1 MITLKLKYSCEDSCD
16 QDLIL
21 KYMKQYT
28 HVFRVAYNKLYNQE
42 KVKQVDLLKLNHI
55 DLLDS
60 WWIASA
66 MIDAKMLYNRFKTQ
80 KIIFGGK
87 KNFLK
92 RCKHQIDKET
102 FNLNRLSGLSSIGE
116 KKSGTKSVHGNRK
129 FKLTTDLK
137 QVTLKLKD
145 KKINLNLIGNYS
157 KNLLYKLSQVYKHQI
172 SDDTPLTYKIDTN
185 YIYITFD
192 ESTVLNSKLN
202 LTYVTTNRVLSL
214 DLNPNYIGWSITDWK
229 SSSEFNVIKSGVYSF
244 KNITDKI
251 QDLKGKGFNSESEIR
266 KHLNNKLE
274 YETYQI
280 VKNLIKKAIYYKVQ
294 LIGIE
299 DLSIK
304 SKNLGKGRYLNGLI
318 NNKWLRNK
326 FSICLEK
333 YCNIYW
339 FKFQK
344 VKPDYSSFI
353 GNFLFRSLNLPDMV
367 LSSIEI
373 GRRTYEFYNQYIT
386 KLNKIQ
392 KNIIQPNLKD
402 FNYLYIKSL
411 EEFNIQNIVLK
422 DLKDLYYIFKN
433 SKLTYRV
440 PIPSNVQVF
449 RFNSIKSAISIIYY
463 N

>member
-1 MITLKLKYSCEDSCD
+1 MLTLKLKYNCEDSYV

-21 KYMKQYT
+21 EYMNQYT

-42 KVKQVDLLKLNHI
+42 KIKQIDLFKLNHI

-87 KNFLK
+87 QNFLK

-102 FNLNRLSGLSSIGE
+102 FNLNRLNGLSSIGE

-137 QVTLKLKD
+137 YVTLKLKD
-145 KKINLNLIGNYS
+145 KKVKLNLIGNYT
-157 KNLLYKLSQVYKHQI
+157 KNLLYKLSQIYKHQVL
-172 SDDTPLTYKIDTN
+172 DDTALTYKIDTN

-192 ESTVLNSKLN
+192 ESIVLSSKLN
-202 LTYVTTNRVLSL
+202 LTPVTNRVLSL

-229 SSSEFNVIKSGVYSF
+229 SSSEFNVIKSGVYIF
-244 KNITDKI
+244 KDLTDKI
-251 QDLKGKGFNSESEIR
+251 QDLKGKGFSSESEIR

-274 YETYQI
+274 YETYQV
-280 VKNLIKKAIYYKVQ
+280 VKNLIKKAIYYKVH

-304 SKNLGKGRYLNGLI
+304 GKNLGKGSYLNGLV

-326 FSICLEK
+326 FSTCLEK
-333 YCNIYW
+333 YCNIYG
-339 FKFQK
+339 FKFLK
-344 VKPDYSSFI
+344 VKPEYSSFI

-373 GRRTYEFYNQYIT
+373 GRRAYEFYNQYIS
-386 KLNKIQ
+386 KQNKIQ

-402 FNYLYIKSL
+402 FNSLYIKSL
-411 EEFNIQNIVLK
+411 EEFNMQNEEFK

-440 PIPSNVQVF
+440 PIQSNILVY
-449 RFNSIKSAISIIYY
+449 RFNSIKSTINVLQY

>member
-1 MITLKLKYSCEDSCD
+1 MITIKLKYSCDDLCD

-21 KYMKQYT
+21 DYMKQYT

-42 KVKQVDLLKLNHI
+42 KIKLTELLKLNHI
-55 DLLDS
+55 NLLDS

-66 MIDAKMLYNRFKTQ
+66 MVDAKMLYNRFKT
-80 KIIFGGK
+80 KKVIFGGK
-87 KNFLK
+87 RNFLK

-102 FNLNRLSGLSSIGE
+102 FNLNRLSRLSSIGE

-129 FKLTTDLK
+129 FKLTDDLK
-137 QVTLKLKD
+137 QVTLKLKT
-145 KKINLNLIGNYS
+145 KKVKLNLIGNPS
-157 KNLLYKLSQVYKHQI
+157 KNLLYKLIQVYKHQI
-172 SDDTPLTYKIDTN
+172 SDDTPLTYKIDTQ

-192 ESTVLNSKLN
+192 ESIVLNSKLN
-202 LTYVTTNRVLSL
+202 LNYVNNRVLSL

-229 SSSEFNVIKSGVYSF
+229 SSSNFNVITSGVYSF
-244 KNITDKI
+244 KKLTDEI
-251 QDLKGKGFNSESEIR
+251 QNLKGKCFSSESPIR

-274 YETYQI
+274 YETYQV
-280 VKNLIKKAIYYKVQ
+280 VKNLIKKAIYYKIQ

-304 SKNLGKGRYLNGLI
+304 GKNLNKGSYLNGLI
-318 NNKWLRNK
+318 NNKWLRTK
-326 FSICLEK
+326 FSTCLEK
-333 YCNIYW
+333 YCNIYGV
-339 FKFQK
+339 KLQK
-344 VKPDYSSFI
+344 VKPEYSSFI

-373 GRRTYEFYNQYIT
+373 GRRCYEFYNQYIS
-386 KLNKIQ
+386 KQNKVQ

-402 FNYLYIKSL
+402 FNSLCIKSL
-411 EEFNIQNIVLK
+411 EEFNMQNTEFK

-440 PIPSNVQVF
+440 PIQSNVQVF
-449 RFNSIKSAISIIYY
+449 RFNSIKSIISVIIY

>member
-66 MIDAKMLYNRFKTQ
+66 MIDAKMLYNRFKTK

-192 ESTVLNSKLN
+192 ESTVLSSKLN

-274 YETYQI
+274 YETYQV
-280 VKNLIKKAIYYKVQ
+280 VKNIIKKAIYYKVQ

-304 SKNLGKGRYLNGLI
+304 SKNLSKGRYLNGLI

-326 FSICLEK
+326 FSTCLEK
-333 YCNIYW
+333 YCNIYG

-344 VKPDYSSFI
+344 VKPEYSSFI

-402 FNYLYIKSL
+402 FNSLCIKSL
-411 EEFNIQNIVLK
+411 EEFNMQNTEFK

>member
-1 MITLKLKYSCEDSCD
+1 MITLKLKYNCEDSCD

-21 KYMKQYT
+21 EYMNQYT
-28 HVFRVAYNKLYNQE
+28 HVFRVAYNKLYNHE
-42 KVKQVDLLKLNHI
+42 KAKQVDLLKLNHI

-66 MIDAKMLYNRFKTQ
+66 MIDAKMLYNKFKTQ
-80 KIIFGGK
+80 KVIFCGK

-102 FNLNRLSGLSSIGE
+102 FNLNRLNSLSSIGE

-129 FKLTTDLK
+129 FKLDADLK

-145 KKINLNLIGNYS
+145 KKVKLNLISVPS
-157 KNLLYKLSQVYKHQI
+157 KNLLHKLSQVYKHQI
-172 SDDTPLTYKIDTN
+172 LDNTPLTYKIDTN

-192 ESTVLNSKLN
+192 ESIVLSTSTKLN
-202 LTYVTTNRVLSL
+202 LTYVTNRVLSL

-229 SSSEFNVIKSGVYSF
+229 SCSEFNVIKSGVYSF
-244 KNITDKI
+244 KDLTDKI
-251 QDLKGKGFNSESEIR
+251 QDLKGKGFSSESEIR

-280 VKNLIKKAIYYKVQ
+280 VKSLIKKAIYYRVQ

-304 SKNLGKGRYLNGLI
+304 GKNLGKGRYLNGLI

-326 FSICLEK
+326 LSTCLEK
-333 YCNIYW
+333 YCNIYR

-344 VKPDYSSFI
+344 VKPEYSSFI

-373 GRRTYEFYNQYIT
+373 GRRCYEFYNQYIT
-386 KLNKIQ
+386 KQNKIQ

-402 FNYLYIKSL
+402 FNSLCIKSL
-411 EEFNIQNIVLK
+411 E
-422 DLKDLYYIFKN
+422 
-433 SKLTYRV
+433 
-440 PIPSNVQVF
+440 
-449 RFNSIKSAISIIYY
+449 
-463 N
+463 

>member
-1 MITLKLKYSCEDSCD
+1 MLTLKLKYSCEDSCD

-21 KYMKQYT
+21 EYMNQYT

-42 KVKQVDLLKLNHI
+42 KLKQVDLLKLNHI

-60 WWIASA
+60 WWVASA
-66 MIDAKMLYNRFKTQ
+66 IIDAKMLYKRFKTQ

-87 KNFLK
+87 LNFLK
-92 RCKHQIDKET
+92 RCKHQIDQET
-102 FNLNRLSGLSSIGE
+102 FNLNRLCGLSSIGE

-129 FKLTTDLK
+129 FKLTADLK
-137 QVTLKLKD
+137 QVTLKLKT
-145 KKINLNLIGNYS
+145 KKVKLNLIGNYS
-157 KNLLYKLSQVYKHQI
+157 KNLLHKLSQIYKHQI
-172 SDDTPLTYKIDTN
+172 LDNTPLTYKIDTN

-192 ESTVLNSKLN
+192 ESIVLSSKLN
-202 LTYVTTNRVLSL
+202 LKQVTNRVLSL

-229 SSSEFNVIKSGVYSF
+229 SSSDFNVVKSGVYSF
-244 KNITDKI
+244 KKLTDEI
-251 QDLKGKGFNSESEIR
+251 QKLKGRGFSSESIVR
-266 KHLNNKLE
+266 KYLNNKLE

-280 VKNLIKKAIYYKVQ
+280 VKNIIKKAIYYRVQ

-304 SKNLGKGRYLNGLI
+304 SKNLDKGSYLNGLV

-326 FSICLEK
+326 FSTCLEK
-333 YCNIYW
+333 YCNIYR

-344 VKPDYSSFI
+344 VKPEYSSFI

-367 LSSIEI
+367 LSSLEI
-373 GRRTYEFYNQYIT
+373 GRRVYEFYNQYIS
-386 KLNKIQ
+386 KQNKIQ

-402 FNYLYIKSL
+402 FNSLYIKSL
-411 EEFNIQNIVLK
+411 EEFNIQNTEFK

-440 PIPSNVQVF
+440 PIQSNIKGF
-449 RFNSIKSAISIIYY
+449 RFNSIKSAISTIHY

>member
-16 QDLIL
+16 QDMIFD
-21 KYMKQYT
+21 YMKQYT
-28 HVFRVAYNKLYNQE
+28 HVFRVAYNKLYNHE

-66 MIDAKMLYNRFKTQ
+66 MIDAKMEYNQFKS
-80 KIIFGGK
+80 KKVIFGGK
-87 KNFLK
+87 QNFLK
-92 RCKHQIDKET
+92 RCKHQIDKDT
-102 FNLNRLSGLSSIGE
+102 FNLNRLNNLSSIGE

-129 FKLTTDLK
+129 FKLTADLK
-137 QVTLKLKD
+137 HVTLKLKC
-145 KKINLNLIGNYS
+145 KKVKLNLIGNYS

-172 SDDTPLTYKIDTN
+172 SDDTPLTYKIDIS

-192 ESTVLNSKLN
+192 ESIVLSSKLN
-202 LTYVTTNRVLSL
+202 LTSVTNRVLSL

-229 SSSEFNVIKSGVYSF
+229 SSSEFNVVKSGIYIF
-244 KNITDKI
+244 KNLTDKI
-251 QDLKGKGFNSESEIR
+251 QDLKGKGLSSESEIR
-266 KHLNNKLE
+266 KYLNNKLE

-280 VKNLIKKAIYYKVQ
+280 VKNLIKKAIYYKVH

-304 SKNLGKGRYLNGLI
+304 SKNLNKGSYLNGLI

-326 FSICLEK
+326 FSTCLEK
-333 YCNIYW
+333 YCNIYG
-339 FKFQK
+339 FKLQK
-344 VKPDYSSFI
+344 VKPEYSSFI
-353 GNFLFRSLNLPDMV
+353 GNFLFRSLDLPDMV

-373 GRRTYEFYNQYIT
+373 GRRTYEFYNQYIS
-386 KLNKIQ
+386 KQNKIQ

-402 FNYLYIKSL
+402 FNSLYIKSL
-411 EEFNIQNIVLK
+411 EEFNIQNVEFK

-440 PIPSNVQVF
+440 PIQLNVQVY
-449 RFNSIKSAISIIYY
+449 RFNSIKSVISIIQY

>member
-1 MITLKLKYSCEDSCD
+1 MITLKLKYSCEDSCN

-21 KYMKQYT
+21 KYMNQYT
-28 HVFRVAYNKLYNQE
+28 HIFRVAYNKLYNKE
-42 KVKQVDLLKLNHI
+42 KVKQVDLLKLNNI
-55 DLLDS
+55 NLLDS

-80 KIIFGGK
+80 KVVFGGK
-87 KNFLK
+87 QNFLK
-92 RCKHQIDKET
+92 RCKHQIDKDT
-102 FNLNRLSGLSSIGE
+102 FNLNRLNGLTSIGE

-129 FKLTTDLK
+129 FKLTPDLK

-145 KKINLNLIGNYS
+145 KKIKLNLIGNYS
-157 KNLLYKLSQVYKHQI
+157 KKLLYKLSQVYKYQI
-172 SDDTPLTYKIDTN
+172 LDDTPLTYKIDTN

-192 ESTVLNSKLN
+192 ESVVLSSKLN
-202 LTYVTTNRVLSL
+202 LTFVTNRVLSL

-229 SSSEFNVIKSGVYSF
+229 SSSDFNVVKSGVYSF
-244 KNITDKI
+244 KKLTDEI

-274 YETYQI
+274 YETYQV

-304 SKNLGKGRYLNGLI
+304 RKNLGKGSYLNSLV

-326 FSICLEK
+326 FLNCLEK
-333 YCNIYW
+333 YCNIYG

-344 VKPDYSSFI
+344 VKSEYSSFI

-373 GRRTYEFYNQYIT
+373 GRRCYEFYNQYIS
-386 KLNKIQ
+386 KQNKIQ

-402 FNYLYIKSL
+402 FNSLFIKSL
-411 EEFNIQNIVLK
+411 EEFNIQVNEFK
-422 DLKDLYYIFKN
+422 DLKYLYYIFKN
-433 SKLTYRV
+433 FKLTYRV
-440 PIPSNVQVF
+440 PIQSNIQVY
-449 RFNSIKSAISIIYY
+449 RFNSIKSAINTIHY

>member
-1 MITLKLKYSCEDSCD
+1 MLTLKLKYSCDDSCD

-21 KYMKQYT
+21 EYMKQYT
-28 HVFRVAYNKLYNQE
+28 HVFRVAYNKLYNKE
-42 KVKQVDLLKLNHI
+42 KVKQTDLLKLNNI
-55 DLLDS
+55 DLLSS

-80 KIIFGGK
+80 KVVFGGK
-87 KNFLK
+87 QNFLK
-92 RCKHQIDKET
+92 RCKHQIDKNT
-102 FNLNRLSGLSSIGE
+102 FNLNRLSRLSSIGE

-129 FKLTTDLK
+129 FKLTDDLK
-137 QVTLKLKD
+137 QITLKLKN
-145 KKINLNLIGNYS
+145 KKVTLNLIGNYS
-157 KNLLYKLSQVYKHQI
+157 KNLLHKLSQVYKHQI

-192 ESTVLNSKLN
+192 ESIVLSSKLN
-202 LTYVTTNRVLSL
+202 LNPIYNRVLSL

-229 SSSEFNVIKSGVYSF
+229 SSSDFNVIKSGVYTF
-244 KNITDKI
+244 KKLTDKI
-251 QDLKGKGFNSESEIR
+251 QDLKGKGFSSESEVR

-280 VKNLIKKAIYYKVQ
+280 VKNLIKKAIYYKVK

-304 SKNLGKGRYLNGLI
+304 SKNLGKGSYLNGLV

-326 FSICLEK
+326 FSTCLEK
-333 YCNIYW
+333 YCNIYG

-344 VKPDYSSFI
+344 VKPEYSSFI
-353 GNFLFRSLNLPDMV
+353 GNFLFRSLDLPDMV

-402 FNYLYIKSL
+402 FNSLYIKSL
-411 EEFNIQNIVLK
+411 EEFDMQNTEFK

-440 PIPSNVQVF
+440 PIQNDVQVY
-449 RFNSIKSAISIIYY
+449 RFNSIKSIISAIYY

>member
-1 MITLKLKYSCEDSCD
+1 MITLKLKYSCDDLCD

-21 KYMKQYT
+21 EYMKQYT

-42 KVKQVDLLKLNHI
+42 KLKQVDLLKLNNI

-60 WWIASA
+60 WWIVSA

-80 KIIFGGK
+80 KVIFGGK

-102 FNLNRLSGLSSIGE
+102 FNLNRLNSLSSIGE

-129 FKLTTDLK
+129 FKLTPDLK
-137 QVTLKLKD
+137 QVTLKLKN
-145 KKINLNLIGNYS
+145 KKVKLNLIGNYS
-157 KNLLYKLSQVYKHQI
+157 KNLLHKLSQVYKHQI

-185 YIYITFD
+185 YIYITFN
-192 ESTVLNSKLN
+192 EYVVLSSKLN
-202 LTYVTTNRVLSL
+202 LISVTNRVLSL

-229 SSSEFNVIKSGVYSF
+229 SSSKFNVITSGVYIF
-244 KNITDKI
+244 KNLTNKI
-251 QDLKGKGFNSESEIR
+251 QDLKGKGFSSESEIR

-274 YETYQI
+274 YETYQV
-280 VKNLIKKAIYYKVQ
+280 VKNLIKKAIYYKVH
-294 LIGIE
+294 LIGLE
-299 DLSIK
+299 DLCIK
-304 SKNLGKGRYLNGLI
+304 GKNLGKGNYLNGI
-318 NNKWLRNK
+318 VNNKWLRNK
-326 FSICLEK
+326 FSTCLEK
-333 YCNIYW
+333 YCNIYG
-339 FKFQK
+339 FKLLK
-344 VKPDYSSFI
+344 VKPEYSSFI

-373 GRRTYEFYNQYIT
+373 GRRAYEFYNQYIT
-386 KLNKIQ
+386 KLNKVQ

-402 FNYLYIKSL
+402 FNSLYIKSL
-411 EEFNIQNIVLK
+411 EEFNIQNTEFK
-422 DLKDLYYIFKN
+422 NLKDLYYVFKN

-440 PIPSNVQVF
+440 PIQSNVQVF
-449 RFNSIKSAISIIYY
+449 RFNSIKSTINTIKY

>member
-1 MITLKLKYSCEDSCD
+1 MITLKLKYNCEDSCD
-16 QDLIL
+16 RDLIL
-21 KYMKQYT
+21 ECMNQYT

-42 KVKQVDLLKLNHI
+42 KVKQTDLLKLNHI

-60 WWIASA
+60 QLISSA
-66 MIDAKMLYNRFKTQ
+66 MIDAKTLYNRFKT
-80 KIIFGGK
+80 KKVIFGGK

-102 FNLNRLSGLSSIGE
+102 FNLNRLRGLTSIGE

-129 FKLTTDLK
+129 FKLTPELK
-137 QVTLKLKD
+137 QVILKLKN
-145 KKINLNLIGNYS
+145 KKVKLNLIGNYS

-172 SDDTPLTYKIDTN
+172 LDDTALTYKIDTT

-192 ESTVLNSKLN
+192 ESVVLSSKLN
-202 LTYVTTNRVLSL
+202 LKQVTNRVLSL

-229 SSSEFNVIKSGVYSF
+229 SSSEFNVIKSGIYLF
-244 KNITDKI
+244 KNLTDKI
-251 QDLKGKGFNSESEIR
+251 QDLKGKGFSSESPIR

-304 SKNLGKGRYLNGLI
+304 GKNLGKGSYLNGLI
-318 NNKWLRNK
+318 NNKWLRTK
-326 FSICLEK
+326 FSNCLEK
-333 YCNIYW
+333 YCNIYG
-339 FKFQK
+339 FKLQK
-344 VKPDYSSFI
+344 VKPEYSSFI

-373 GRRTYEFYNQYIT
+373 GRRCYEFYNQYIS
-386 KLNKIQ
+386 KQNKIQ

-402 FNYLYIKSL
+402 FNSLYIKSQ
-411 EEFNIQNIVLK
+411 EEFNIQNTEFK

-440 PIPSNVQVF
+440 PIQNNVQVY
-449 RFNSIKSAISIIYY
+449 RFNSIKSIISAIHY

>member
-1 MITLKLKYSCEDSCD
+1 MLTLKFKYSCEDSCD

-21 KYMKQYT
+21 EYMKQYT

-42 KVKQVDLLKLNHI
+42 KIKQVDLLKLNHI

-66 MIDAKMLYNRFKTQ
+66 MTNAKMLYNKFKTQ
-80 KIIFGGK
+80 KVIFGGK

-92 RCKHQIDKET
+92 RCKHQIDKNT
-102 FNLNRLSGLSSIGE
+102 FNLNRLSNLTSIGE

-129 FKLTTDLK
+129 FKLTEDLK
-137 QVTLKLKD
+137 QVMLKLKT
-145 KKINLNLIGNYS
+145 KKAKLNLIGNYS
-157 KNLLYKLSQVYKHQI
+157 NNLLYKLSQVYKHQI
-172 SDDTPLTYKIDTN
+172 SDDTPLTYKIDTQ

-192 ESTVLNSKLN
+192 ESIVLNSKLN
-202 LTYVTTNRVLSL
+202 LKQITNRVLSL

-229 SSSEFNVIKSGVYSF
+229 SSSEFNVVKSGVYSF

-251 QDLKGKGFNSESEIR
+251 QNLKGKGFSSESPIR
-266 KHLNNKLE
+266 KYLNNKLE
-274 YETYQI
+274 YETYQV

-304 SKNLGKGRYLNGLI
+304 GKNLGKGCYLNGLI

-333 YCNIYW
+333 YCNIYG
-339 FKFQK
+339 FKLQK
-344 VKPDYSSFI
+344 VKPEYSSFI

-373 GRRTYEFYNQYIT
+373 GRRAYEFYNQYIS
-386 KLNKIQ
+386 KQNKMQ

-402 FNYLYIKSL
+402 FNSLYIKSL
-411 EEFNIQNIVLK
+411 EEFNIQTTEFK

-440 PIPSNVQVF
+440 PIQNNVQVY
-449 RFNSIKSAISIIYY
+449 RFNSIKSLISAIYY

>member
-1 MITLKLKYSCEDSCD
+1 MLTLKLKYNCEDSYV

-21 KYMKQYT
+21 EYMNQYT

-42 KVKQVDLLKLNHI
+42 KIKQIDLFKLNHI

-87 KNFLK
+87 QNFLK

-102 FNLNRLSGLSSIGE
+102 FNLNRLNGLSSIGE

-137 QVTLKLKD
+137 YVTLKLKN
-145 KKINLNLIGNYS
+145 KKVKLNLIGNYS

-172 SDDTPLTYKIDTN
+172 SDNTPLTYKIDTN

-192 ESTVLNSKLN
+192 ETIVLSSNLNSKQI
-202 LTYVTTNRVLSL
+202 TNRVLSL

-229 SSSEFNVIKSGVYSF
+229 SSSDFNVIKSGVYIF
-244 KNITDKI
+244 KNLTDKI
-251 QDLKGKGFNSESEIR
+251 QDLKGKGFSSESEIR

-274 YETYQI
+274 YETYQV
-280 VKNLIKKAIYYKVQ
+280 VKSLIKKAIYYKVQ
-294 LIGIE
+294 LVGIE

-304 SKNLGKGRYLNGLI
+304 GKNLGKGSYLNGLV
-318 NNKWLRNK
+318 NNNWLRNK
-326 FSICLEK
+326 FSTCLEK
-333 YCNIYW
+333 YCNIYG
-339 FKFQK
+339 FKFLK
-344 VKPDYSSFI
+344 VKPEYSSFI

-367 LSSIEI
+367 LSSHEI
-373 GRRTYEFYNQYIT
+373 GRRTYEFYNQYIS

-402 FNYLYIKSL
+402 FNSLYIKSQ
-411 EEFNIQNIVLK
+411 EEFNIQNTEFK

-440 PIPSNVQVF
+440 PIQSNVQVF
-449 RFNSIKSAISIIYY
+449 RFNSIKSAISAIHY

>member
-1 MITLKLKYSCEDSCD
+1 MITLKLKYTCEDLCD

-21 KYMKQYT
+21 EYMKQYT
-28 HVFRVAYNKLYNQE
+28 HVFRVAYNKLYNKE
-42 KVKQVDLLKLNHI
+42 KVKLTDLLKLNHI

-60 WWIASA
+60 WLISSA

-80 KIIFGGK
+80 KVIFGGK

-102 FNLNRLSGLSSIGE
+102 FNLNRLRGLTSIGE

-129 FKLTTDLK
+129 FKLTPDLK
-137 QVTLKLKD
+137 QVTLKLKA
-145 KKINLNLIGNYS
+145 KKVKLNLIGNYS

-172 SDDTPLTYKIDTN
+172 LDDTALTYKIDTN

-192 ESTVLNSKLN
+192 ESIVLSSKLN
-202 LTYVTTNRVLSL
+202 LKQINNRVLSL

-229 SSSEFNVIKSGVYSF
+229 SSSDFNVIKSGVYSF
-244 KNITDKI
+244 KKLTDKI
-251 QDLKGKGFNSESEIR
+251 KDLKGKRVSSESEIR

-274 YETYQI
+274 YEIYQV

-304 SKNLGKGRYLNGLI
+304 SKNLNKGSYLNGLV

-326 FSICLEK
+326 FSTCLEK
-333 YCNIYW
+333 YCNIYGI
-339 FKFQK
+339 KLQK
-344 VKPDYSSFI
+344 VKPEYSSFI

-373 GRRTYEFYNQYIT
+373 GRRAYEFYNQYII
-386 KLNKIQ
+386 KQNKVQ

-402 FNYLYIKSL
+402 FNSLCIKSL
-411 EEFNIQNIVLK
+411 EEFNMQNTEFK

-440 PIPSNVQVF
+440 PIQSNVQVY
-449 RFNSIKSAISIIYY
+449 RFNSIKSTISTIHY

>member
-1 MITLKLKYSCEDSCD
+1 MITLKLKYNCEDLCD

-21 KYMKQYT
+21 EYMNQYT

-42 KVKQVDLLKLNHI
+42 KVKLTDLLKLNNI

-80 KIIFGGK
+80 KVIFGGK
-87 KNFLK
+87 QNFLK
-92 RCKHQIDKET
+92 RCKHQIDKNT
-102 FNLNRLSGLSSIGE
+102 FNLNRLSCLTSIGE

-129 FKLTTDLK
+129 FKLTDDQK
-137 QVTLKLKD
+137 QVTLKLKT
-145 KKINLNLIGNYS
+145 KKVKLNLIGNYS
-157 KNLLYKLSQVYKHQI
+157 KNLLHKLSQVYKHQI
-172 SDDTPLTYKIDTN
+172 LDDTPLTYKIDTN

-192 ESTVLNSKLN
+192 ESIVLSFKLN
-202 LTYVTTNRVLSL
+202 LKQITNRVLSL

-229 SSSEFNVIKSGVYSF
+229 SSSDFNVVKSGVYSF
-244 KNITDKI
+244 KKLTDEI
-251 QDLKGKGFNSESEIR
+251 QDLKGKGFSSESEIR

-274 YETYQI
+274 YETYQV
-280 VKNLIKKAIYYKVQ
+280 VKNLIKKAIYYKVK
-294 LIGIE
+294 LIGLE

-304 SKNLGKGRYLNGLI
+304 NKNLNNGSYLNGLI

-326 FSICLEK
+326 FSTCLEK
-333 YCNIYW
+333 YCNIYG

-344 VKPDYSSFI
+344 VKPEYSSFI

-373 GRRTYEFYNQYIT
+373 GRRTYEFYNQYIS
-386 KLNKIQ
+386 KLNKVQ

-402 FNYLYIKSL
+402 FNSLYIKSL
-411 EEFNIQNIVLK
+411 EEFNIQNTEFK

-433 SKLTYRV
+433 SKLSYRV
-440 PIPSNVQVF
+440 PIQSNVQVF
-449 RFNSIKSAISIIYY
+449 RFNSIKSAISTIQY

>member
-1 MITLKLKYSCEDSCD
+1 MITLKLKYNCEDSYE

-21 KYMKQYT
+21 EYMKQYT
-28 HVFRVAYNKLYNQE
+28 HIFRVAYNKLYNQE
-42 KVKQVDLLKLNHI
+42 KLKQTDLLRLNHI

-66 MIDAKMLYNRFKTQ
+66 MIDAKMLYNRFKT
-80 KIIFGGK
+80 KKVIFGGK
-87 KNFLK
+87 NNFLK

-102 FNLNRLSGLSSIGE
+102 FNLNRLSNLSSIGE

-129 FKLTTDLK
+129 FKLSPDLK
-137 QVTLKLKD
+137 CVTLKLKD
-145 KKINLNLIGNYS
+145 KKVKLNLIGNYS
-157 KNLLYKLSQVYKHQI
+157 KNLLYKLSQVYKHQVL
-172 SDDTPLTYKIDTN
+172 DDTALTYKIDTN
-185 YIYITFD
+185 YIYIAFD
-192 ESTVLNSKLN
+192 ESIVLSSKLN
-202 LTYVTTNRVLSL
+202 LTFITNRVLSL

-229 SSSEFNVIKSGVYSF
+229 SSSEFNVVKSGVYTF
-244 KNITDKI
+244 KNLTDKI
-251 QDLKGKGFNSESEIR
+251 QDLKGKGFSSESPIR

-280 VKNLIKKAIYYKVQ
+280 VKNIIKKAIYYKVQ

-304 SKNLGKGRYLNGLI
+304 GKNLGKGCYLNGLI

-326 FSICLEK
+326 FSTCLEK
-333 YCNIYW
+333 YCNIYG

-344 VKPDYSSFI
+344 VKSEYSSFI

-373 GRRTYEFYNQYIT
+373 GRRAYEFYNQYIT
-386 KLNKIQ
+386 KINKIQ

-402 FNYLYIKSL
+402 FNSLYIKSL
-411 EEFNIQNIVLK
+411 EEFNIQATEFN

-440 PIPSNVQVF
+440 PIQSNGQVF
-449 RFNSIKSAISIIYY
+449 RFNSIKSAISVLQY

>member
-1 MITLKLKYSCEDSCD
+1 MITLKLKYNCD
-16 QDLIL
+16 NLCGQDLIL
-21 KYMKQYT
+21 EYMNQYT
-28 HVFRVAYNKLYNQE
+28 HVFRVTYNKLYNQE
-42 KVKQVDLLKLNHI
+42 KVKQVDLFKLNNI
-55 DLLDS
+55 NLLDS

-66 MIDAKMLYNRFKTQ
+66 MIDAKMLYNRFK
-80 KIIFGGK
+80 KRKVVFGGK
-87 KNFLK
+87 QNFLK
-92 RCKHQIDKET
+92 RCKHQIDKEI
-102 FNLNRLSGLSSIGE
+102 FNLNRLSSLTSIGE
-116 KKSGTKSVHGNRK
+116 KKSGTKSVHGNIK
-129 FKLTTDLK
+129 FKLTADLT

-145 KKINLNLIGNYS
+145 KKVKLNLIGNYS
-157 KNLLYKLSQVYKHQI
+157 KNLLYKLSQVYKHQVL
-172 SDDTPLTYKIDTN
+172 DDTPLTYKIDTN

-192 ESTVLNSKLN
+192 ESIVLSTKLN
-202 LTYVTTNRVLSL
+202 LTSVNSRVLSL

-229 SSSEFNVIKSGVYSF
+229 SSSEFNVIKSGVYIF
-244 KNITDKI
+244 KNLTDKI
-251 QDLKGKGFNSESEIR
+251 QDLKGKGFSSESEIR

-304 SKNLGKGRYLNGLI
+304 SKNLGKGSYLNGLV

-333 YCNIYW
+333 YCNIYG

-344 VKPDYSSFI
+344 VKPEYSSFI

-386 KLNKIQ
+386 KQNKIQ

-402 FNYLYIKSL
+402 FNSLYIKSL
-411 EEFNIQNIVLK
+411 EEFNIQNTEFR
-422 DLKDLYYIFKN
+422 DLKELYYIFKN

-440 PIPSNVQVF
+440 PIQLNVQVF
-449 RFNSIKSAISIIYY
+449 RFNSIKSAISVLQY

>member
-1 MITLKLKYSCEDSCD
+1 MITLKLKYNCENSCD

-21 KYMKQYT
+21 EYMKQYI

-42 KVKQVDLLKLNHI
+42 KIKQVDLLKLNHI
-55 DLLDS
+55 NLLDS

-102 FNLNRLSGLSSIGE
+102 FNLNRLSGLTSIGE
-116 KKSGTKSVHGNRK
+116 KKSGTKTVHGNRK
-129 FKLTTDLK
+129 FKLIVDLK

-145 KKINLNLIGNYS
+145 KKVKLNLIGNYS

-172 SDDTPLTYKIDTN
+172 LDDTALTYKIDTT

-192 ESTVLNSKLN
+192 ESIVLSSNLN
-202 LTYVTTNRVLSL
+202 LKQITNRVLSL

-229 SSSEFNVIKSGVYSF
+229 SSSEFNVIKSGIYIF
-244 KNITDKI
+244 KDLTDKI
-251 QDLKGKGFNSESEIR
+251 QNLKGKGFSSESEIR

-280 VKNLIKKAIYYKVQ
+280 VKNLIKKAIYYKVH

-304 SKNLGKGRYLNGLI
+304 SKNLGKGSYLNELI

-326 FSICLEK
+326 FSTCLEK
-333 YCNIYW
+333 YCNIYG

-344 VKPDYSSFI
+344 VKPEYSSFI
-353 GNFLFRSLNLPDMV
+353 GNFLLRSLNLPDMV

-373 GRRTYEFYNQYIT
+373 GRRTYEFYNQYIS
-386 KLNKIQ
+386 KQNKIQ

-402 FNYLYIKSL
+402 FNSLYIKSL
-411 EEFNIQNIVLK
+411 EEFNMQNTEFK

-440 PIPSNVQVF
+440 PIQNDVQVF
-449 RFNSIKSAISIIYY
+449 RFNSIKSAISTIQY

>member
-21 KYMKQYT
+21 GHMNQYT
-28 HVFRVAYNKLYNQE
+28 HVFRVAYNKLYNKE
-42 KVKQVDLLKLNHI
+42 KVKQADLLKLNNI
-55 DLLDS
+55 NLLDS

-66 MIDAKMLYNRFKTQ
+66 MIDAKMLYNRFKNQ

-87 KNFLK
+87 QNFLK
-92 RCKHQIDKET
+92 RCKLQIDKET
-102 FNLNRLSGLSSIGE
+102 FNLNRLNGLGSIGE

-137 QVTLKLKD
+137 QVILKLKN
-145 KKINLNLIGNYS
+145 KKVNLNLIGNYS

-172 SDDTPLTYKIDTN
+172 LDDTPLTYKIDAQ

-192 ESTVLNSKLN
+192 ESIVLSSKLNSKQI
-202 LTYVTTNRVLSL
+202 TNRVLSL

-229 SSSEFNVIKSGVYSF
+229 SSSEFNVVKSGVYLL
-244 KNITDKI
+244 KNLTDKI
-251 QDLKGKGFNSESEIR
+251 QDLKGKGFSSETPIR

-304 SKNLGKGRYLNGLI
+304 GKNLGKGSYLNGLI

-326 FSICLEK
+326 FSTCLEK
-333 YCNIYW
+333 YCNIYG

-344 VKPDYSSFI
+344 VKPEYSSFI

-373 GRRTYEFYNQYIT
+373 GRRCYEFYNQYIS
-386 KLNKIQ
+386 KQNKIQ

-402 FNYLYIKSL
+402 FNSLYIKSL
-411 EEFNIQNIVLK
+411 EEFNIQNTVFK

-440 PIPSNVQVF
+440 PIQSNVKVF
-449 RFNSIKSAISIIYY
+449 RFNSIKSAISTIIY

>member
-1 MITLKLKYSCEDSCD
+1 MLTLKLKYTCDDSCD

-21 KYMKQYT
+21 EYIKQYT

-42 KVKQVDLLKLNHI
+42 KVKQTDLHKLNNI
-55 DLLDS
+55 NLLDS
-60 WWIASA
+60 QWIASA
-66 MIDAKMLYNRFKTQ
+66 MVDAKMLYNRFKTQ
-80 KIIFGGK
+80 KVIFGGK
-87 KNFLK
+87 RNFLK
-92 RCKHQIDKET
+92 RCKHQIDKDT
-102 FNLNRLSGLSSIGE
+102 FNLNRLSNLTSIGE

-129 FKLTTDLK
+129 FKLTADLK
-137 QVTLKLKD
+137 QVILKLKD
-145 KKINLNLIGNYS
+145 KKVKLNLIGNYS

-172 SDDTPLTYKIDTN
+172 LDDTPLTYKIDTN

-192 ESTVLNSKLN
+192 ESIVLSSKLNSKQI
-202 LTYVTTNRVLSL
+202 TNRVLSL

-229 SSSEFNVIKSGVYSF
+229 SSSEFNIIKSGVYIF
-244 KNITDKI
+244 KNLTDKI
-251 QDLKGKGFNSESEIR
+251 QDLKGKGFSSESPIR

-274 YETYQI
+274 YETYQV

-299 DLSIK
+299 DLCIK
-304 SKNLGKGRYLNGLI
+304 SKNYNKGCYLNGLI
-318 NNKWLRNK
+318 NNKLLRNK
-326 FSICLEK
+326 FLVGLEK
-333 YCNIYW
+333 YCNIYG

-344 VKPDYSSFI
+344 VKPEYSSFI

-373 GRRTYEFYNQYIT
+373 GRRTYEFYNQYIS
-386 KLNKIQ
+386 KQNKIQ

-402 FNYLYIKSL
+402 FNSLCIKSL
-411 EEFNIQNIVLK
+411 EEFNIQINEFK
-422 DLKDLYYIFKN
+422 ELKDLYYIFKN

-440 PIPSNVQVF
+440 PIQSNVKVY
-449 RFNSIKSAISIIYY
+449 RFNSIKSAISAIQY

>member
-1 MITLKLKYSCEDSCD
+1 MLTLKLKYNCEDSCD
-16 QDLIL
+16 RDLIL
-21 KYMKQYT
+21 ECMKQYT

-42 KVKQVDLLKLNHI
+42 KIKQTELLKLNHI

-66 MIDAKMLYNRFKTQ
+66 MTNAKMLYNRFKT
-80 KIIFGGK
+80 KKVIFGGK

-102 FNLNRLSGLSSIGE
+102 FNLNRLSNLSSNGE

-137 QVTLKLKD
+137 HVTLKLKD
-145 KKINLNLIGNYS
+145 KKVNLNLIGNYS

-172 SDDTPLTYKIDTN
+172 LDDTPLTYKIDTN

-192 ESTVLNSKLN
+192 ESIVLRSKLN
-202 LTYVTTNRVLSL
+202 LTYINNRVLSL
-214 DLNPNYIGWSITDWK
+214 DLNPNYIGWSITDWE
-229 SSSEFNVIKSGVYSF
+229 SSSEFNVIKSGVYIF
-244 KNITDKI
+244 KNLTDKN
-251 QDLKGKGFNSESEIR
+251 QDLKGKGFSSESPVR

-304 SKNLGKGRYLNGLI
+304 SKNLNKGSYLNSLV

-326 FSICLEK
+326 FSTCLEK
-333 YCNIYW
+333 YCNIYG

-344 VKPDYSSFI
+344 VKPEYSSFI
-353 GNFLFRSLNLPDMV
+353 GNFVFRSLNLPDMV

-386 KLNKIQ
+386 KQNKIQ

-402 FNYLYIKSL
+402 FNSLYIKQL
-411 EEFNIQNIVLK
+411 EEFNMQNEKVK

-440 PIPSNVQVF
+440 PIQLNVQVY
-449 RFNSIKSAISIIYY
+449 RFNSIKSAINTIQY

>member
-1 MITLKLKYSCEDSCD
+1 MLTLKLKYSCEYLGN

-21 KYMKQYT
+21 EYMNQYT
-28 HVFRVAYNKLYNQE
+28 HVFRVAYNKLYNQ
-42 KVKQVDLLKLNHI
+42 KKIKQVDLFKLNHI

-60 WWIASA
+60 WWVASA
-66 MIDAKMLYNRFKTQ
+66 MVDAKMLYNRFKT
-80 KIIFGGK
+80 KKVVFGGK
-87 KNFLK
+87 QNFLK
-92 RCKHQIDKET
+92 RCKHQIDKEE
-102 FNLNRLSGLSSIGE
+102 FNLNRLSGLTSIGE

-129 FKLTTDLK
+129 FKLTSDLK

-145 KKINLNLIGNYS
+145 KKVKLNLIGNYS
-157 KNLLYKLSQVYKHQI
+157 KNLLHKLSQVYKHQI
-172 SDDTPLTYKIDTN
+172 LDDTPLTYKIDTQ

-192 ESTVLNSKLN
+192 ETIVLRSKLN
-202 LTYVTTNRVLSL
+202 LKQITNRVLSL

-229 SSSEFNVIKSGVYSF
+229 SSSEFNVVKSGVYLL

-251 QDLKGKGFNSESEIR
+251 QDLKGKGFSSESPIR

-274 YETYQI
+274 YETYQV
-280 VKNLIKKAIYYKVQ
+280 VKNLIKKAIYYKVH

-304 SKNLGKGRYLNGLI
+304 NKNLNKGSYLNGLI

-326 FSICLEK
+326 FSSCLEK
-333 YCNIYW
+333 YCNIYG
-339 FKFQK
+339 FKLQK
-344 VKPDYSSFI
+344 VKPEYSSFI

-373 GRRTYEFYNQYIT
+373 GRRSYEFYNQYIT
-386 KLNKIQ
+386 KQNKIQ

-402 FNYLYIKSL
+402 FNSLYIKSL
-411 EEFNIQNIVLK
+411 EEFNMQNTEFK
-422 DLKDLYYIFKN
+422 DFKDLYYIFKN

-440 PIPSNVQVF
+440 PIQSNVQVF
-449 RFNSIKSAISIIYY
+449 RFNSIKSAISTIHY

>member
-1 MITLKLKYSCEDSCD
+1 MITIKLKYSCEDSCV

-21 KYMKQYT
+21 EYMKQYT

-55 DLLDS
+55 NLLDS
-60 WWIASA
+60 WWVASA

-80 KIIFGGK
+80 KIVFGGK
-87 KNFLK
+87 LNFLK

-129 FKLTTDLK
+129 FKLTPDLK
-137 QVTLKLKD
+137 QVTLKLKN
-145 KKINLNLIGNYS
+145 KKVKLNLIGNYS

-172 SDDTPLTYKIDTN
+172 SDNTPLTYKIDTN

-192 ESTVLNSKLN
+192 ETIVLSSNLNSKQI
-202 LTYVTTNRVLSL
+202 TNRVLSL

-229 SSSEFNVIKSGVYSF
+229 SSSEFNVITSGVYIF
-244 KNITDKI
+244 KNLTNKI
-251 QDLKGKGFNSESEIR
+251 QDLKGKGFSSESEIR
-266 KHLNNKLE
+266 KYLNNKLE
-274 YETYQI
+274 YETYQV

-304 SKNLGKGRYLNGLI
+304 SKNLNKGSYLNGLVH
-318 NNKWLRNK
+318 NKWLRNK
-326 FSICLEK
+326 FSTCLEK
-333 YCNIYW
+333 YCNIYG
-339 FKFQK
+339 FKLQK
-344 VKPDYSSFI
+344 VKPEYSSFI

-386 KLNKIQ
+386 KQNKIQ
-392 KNIIQPNLKD
+392 NNIIQPNLKD
-402 FNYLYIKSL
+402 FNSLCIKSL
-411 EEFNIQNIVLK
+411 EEFNIQVTEFK

-440 PIPSNVQVF
+440 PIQSNVQVY
-449 RFNSIKSAISIIYY
+449 RFNSIKSAISTIQYK
-463 N
+463 

>member
-1 MITLKLKYSCEDSCD
+1 MITLKLKYSCDDLCD
-16 QDLIL
+16 QDVIL
-21 KYMKQYT
+21 EYMKQYT
-28 HVFRVAYNKLYNQE
+28 HVFRVAYNKLYNKE

-55 DLLDS
+55 DLLSS

-66 MIDAKMLYNRFKTQ
+66 MIDAKMLYNRFKNQ
-80 KIIFGGK
+80 KVVFGGK
-87 KNFLK
+87 HNFLK

-129 FKLTTDLK
+129 FKLTADLK
-137 QVTLKLKD
+137 QVILKLKD
-145 KKINLNLIGNYS
+145 KKVKLNLIGNYS

-172 SDDTPLTYKIDTN
+172 LDDTPLTYKIDTN

-192 ESTVLNSKLN
+192 ETIVLSLN
-202 LTYVTTNRVLSL
+202 LNLKQITNRVLSL
-214 DLNPNYIGWSITDWK
+214 DLNTNYIGWSITDWK
-229 SSSEFNVIKSGVYSF
+229 SSSEFNIIKSGIYSF
-244 KNITDKI
+244 KNLTDKI
-251 QDLKGKGFNSESEIR
+251 QDLKGKGFSSESEIR

-274 YETYQI
+274 YETYQV

-304 SKNLGKGRYLNGLI
+304 GKNLGKGSYLNGLI

-326 FSICLEK
+326 FSTCLEK
-333 YCNIYW
+333 YCNIYG

-344 VKPDYSSFI
+344 VKPEYSSFI

-367 LSSIEI
+367 LSSLEI
-373 GRRTYEFYNQYIT
+373 GRRCYEFYNQYIT
-386 KLNKIQ
+386 KQNKIQ

-402 FNYLYIKSL
+402 FNSLYIKSL
-411 EEFNIQNIVLK
+411 EEFNMQNTEFK

-440 PIPSNVQVF
+440 PIQSNVQGF
-449 RFNSIKSAISIIYY
+449 RFNSIKSAINTIQY

>member
-1 MITLKLKYSCEDSCD
+1 MLTLKLKYNCADSCD
-16 QDLIL
+16 PDLIL
-21 KYMKQYT
+21 GYMKQYT

-42 KVKQVDLLKLNHI
+42 KIKQTELLKLNNI

-60 WWIASA
+60 WWVATA
-66 MIDAKMLYNRFKTQ
+66 MTNAKMLYNRYKTQ
-80 KIIFGGK
+80 KVIFGGK
-87 KNFLK
+87 RNFLK
-92 RCKHQIDKET
+92 RCKQQIDKET
-102 FNLNRLSGLSSIGE
+102 FNLNRLCGLTSNGE

-129 FKLTTDLK
+129 FKLTPELK
-137 QVTLKLKD
+137 QVVLKLKT
-145 KKINLNLIGNYS
+145 KKVKLNLIGNYS
-157 KNLLYKLSQVYKHQI
+157 KSLLHKLSRVYKHQI
-172 SDDTPLTYKIDTN
+172 SDDTPLTYKIDTQ

-192 ESTVLNSKLN
+192 ESVVLSSNLN
-202 LTYVTTNRVLSL
+202 LTSVTNRILSL
-214 DLNPNYIGWSITDWK
+214 DLNPNYIGWVITDWK
-229 SSSEFNVIKSGVYSF
+229 SSSEFNVIKSGVYIF
-244 KNITDKI
+244 KKLTDEI
-251 QDLKGKGFNSESEIR
+251 QDLKGKGFSSESEIR

-299 DLSIK
+299 DLSII
-304 SKNLGKGRYLNGLI
+304 SKNLNKGNYLNGLI

-326 FSICLEK
+326 FSTCLEK
-333 YCNIYW
+333 YCNIYG
-339 FKFQK
+339 FKLQK
-344 VKPDYSSFI
+344 VKPEYSSFI

-386 KLNKIQ
+386 KQNKVQ

-402 FNYLYIKSL
+402 FNSLCIKSL
-411 EEFNIQNIVLK
+411 EEFNIQNIEFK

-440 PIPSNVQVF
+440 PIQSNVQVF
-449 RFNSIKSAISIIYY
+449 RFNSIKSAINTIHY

>member
-1 MITLKLKYSCEDSCD
+1 MLTVKLKYSCEDSCD
-16 QDLIL
+16 QGLIL
-21 KYMKQYT
+21 EYMNQYT
-28 HVFRVAYNKLYNQE
+28 HVFRVAYNKLYNKE
-42 KVKQVDLLKLNHI
+42 KVKQVDLLKLNNI

-66 MIDAKMLYNRFKTQ
+66 MIDAKMLYNRFKN
-80 KIIFGGK
+80 KKVIFGGK
-87 KNFLK
+87 QNFLK
-92 RCKHQIDKET
+92 RCKHQIDKDA

-129 FKLTTDLK
+129 FKLTPDLK
-137 QVTLKLKD
+137 QVILKLKT
-145 KKINLNLIGNYS
+145 KKVKLNLIGNYS

-172 SDDTPLTYKIDTN
+172 SDDTPLTYKIDTQ

-192 ESTVLNSKLN
+192 ESIVLSSNLN
-202 LTYVTTNRVLSL
+202 LTSVTNRVLSL

-229 SSSEFNVIKSGVYSF
+229 SSSEFNVVKSGVYSF
-244 KNITDKI
+244 KNLTDKI
-251 QDLKGKGFNSESEIR
+251 NNLKGEGFSSESEIR
-266 KHLNNKLE
+266 KYLNNKLE
-274 YETYQI
+274 YETYQV

-299 DLSIK
+299 DLCIK
-304 SKNLGKGRYLNGLI
+304 SRNLYKGNYLNSLI

-333 YCNIYW
+333 YCNIYG

-344 VKPDYSSFI
+344 VKPEYSSFI

-402 FNYLYIKSL
+402 FNSLYIKSL
-411 EEFNIQNIVLK
+411 EEFNIQNVEFK

-440 PIPSNVQVF
+440 PIQSNVQVF
-449 RFNSIKSAISIIYY
+449 RFNSIKSAISVLIY

>member
-1 MITLKLKYSCEDSCD
+1 MITLKLKYSCADSCD

-21 KYMKQYT
+21 DYMNQYT

-42 KVKQVDLLKLNHI
+42 KVKQVDLLKLNNI

-66 MIDAKMLYNRFKTQ
+66 MVDAKMVYNKFKS
-80 KIIFGGK
+80 KKVIFGGK

-102 FNLNRLSGLSSIGE
+102 FNLNRLSGLTSIGE

-129 FKLTTDLK
+129 FKLTTGLK
-137 QVTLKLKD
+137 QVTLKLKN
-145 KKINLNLIGNYS
+145 KKVKLNLIGNPS
-157 KNLLYKLSQVYKHQI
+157 KSLLYKLSQAYKHQI
-172 SDDTPLTYKIDTN
+172 SDDTPLTYKIDTT
-185 YIYITFD
+185 YIYITCD
-192 ESTVLNSKLN
+192 ETIVLSSNLN
-202 LTYVTTNRVLSL
+202 LTSVTNRVLSL

-229 SSSEFNVIKSGVYSF
+229 SSSEFNVIKSGVYIF
-244 KNITDKI
+244 KNLTDKI
-251 QDLKGKGFNSESEIR
+251 QDLKGKGFSSESPIR
-266 KHLNNKLE
+266 KYLNNKLE

-280 VKNLIKKAIYYKVQ
+280 VKNIIKKAIYYKVQ

-304 SKNLGKGRYLNGLI
+304 GKNLGKGCYLNGLI
-318 NNKWLRNK
+318 NNKWMRTK
-326 FSICLEK
+326 FSTCLEK
-333 YCNIYW
+333 YCNIYG
-339 FKFQK
+339 FKLQK
-344 VKPDYSSFI
+344 VKPEYSSFI

-373 GRRTYEFYNQYIT
+373 GRRTYEFYNQYIS
-386 KLNKIQ
+386 KQNKIQ

-402 FNYLYIKSL
+402 FNSLYIKSL
-411 EEFNIQNIVLK
+411 EEFNIQVTVFK
-422 DLKDLYYIFKN
+422 DLRDLYYIFKN

-440 PIPSNVQVF
+440 PIQSNVQVF
-449 RFNSIKSAISIIYY
+449 RFNSIKSIISAIYY

>member
-1 MITLKLKYSCEDSCD
+1 MITLKLKYSCEDSCA

-21 KYMKQYT
+21 DYMKQYT
-28 HVFRVAYNKLYNQE
+28 HIFRVAYNKLYNQE
-42 KVKQVDLLKLNHI
+42 KVKQVDLLKLNNI

-80 KIIFGGK
+80 KIVFGGK
-87 KNFLK
+87 QNFLK
-92 RCKHQIDKET
+92 RCKHQIDKEI
-102 FNLNRLSGLSSIGE
+102 FNLNRLSSLTSIGE

-129 FKLTTDLK
+129 FKLTPDLK
-137 QVTLKLKD
+137 QVTLKLKN
-145 KKINLNLIGNYS
+145 KKVKLNLIGKYS

-172 SDDTPLTYKIDTN
+172 LDVTPLTYKIGIN

-192 ESTVLNSKLN
+192 ESVVLSSKLNSKQI
-202 LTYVTTNRVLSL
+202 TNRVLSL

-229 SSSEFNVIKSGVYSF
+229 SSSEFSVIKSGIYIF
-244 KNITDKI
+244 KNLTVTI
-251 QDLKGKGFNSESEIR
+251 QDLKGKGVSSDSHIR
-266 KHLNNKLE
+266 KYLNNKLE
-274 YETYQI
+274 YETYQV
-280 VKNLIKKAIYYKVQ
+280 VKNIIKKAIYYRVQ

-304 SKNLGKGRYLNGLI
+304 GKNLGKGSYLNGLI

-326 FSICLEK
+326 FSTCLEK
-333 YCNIYW
+333 YCNIYG

-344 VKPDYSSFI
+344 VKPKYSSFI

-373 GRRTYEFYNQYIT
+373 GRRTYEFYNQYIA
-386 KLNKIQ
+386 KQNKIQ
-392 KNIIQPNLKD
+392 KNIIRPNLKD
-402 FNYLYIKSL
+402 FNSLCIMSL
-411 EEFNIQNIVLK
+411 EEFNMQNTEFK

-440 PIPSNVQVF
+440 PIQSNVQVF
-449 RFNSIKSAISIIYY
+449 RFNSIKSAINTIQY

>member
-1 MITLKLKYSCEDSCD
+1 MITLKLKYNCD
-16 QDLIL
+16 NLCGQDLIL
-21 KYMKQYT
+21 EYMNQYT
-28 HVFRVAYNKLYNQE
+28 HVFRVTYNKLYNQE
-42 KVKQVDLLKLNHI
+42 KVKQVDLLKLNNI
-55 DLLDS
+55 NLLDS

-66 MIDAKMLYNRFKTQ
+66 MIDAKMLYNRFK
-80 KIIFGGK
+80 KRKVVFGGK
-87 KNFLK
+87 QNFLK
-92 RCKHQIDKET
+92 RCKHQIDKEI
-102 FNLNRLSGLSSIGE
+102 FNLNRLSSLTSIGE

-129 FKLTTDLK
+129 FKLAADLK

-145 KKINLNLIGNYS
+145 KKVKLNLIGNYS
-157 KNLLYKLSQVYKHQI
+157 KNLLYKLSQVYKHQVL
-172 SDDTPLTYKIDTN
+172 DDTPLTYKIDTN

-192 ESTVLNSKLN
+192 EFIVLSSELN
-202 LTYVTTNRVLSL
+202 LTSVNSRVLSL

-229 SSSEFNVIKSGVYSF
+229 SSSEFNVIKSGVYIF
-244 KNITDKI
+244 KNLTDKI
-251 QDLKGKGFNSESEIR
+251 QDLKGKGFSSESEIR

-299 DLSIK
+299 VLSIK
-304 SKNLGKGRYLNGLI
+304 SKNLGKGSYLNGLV

-333 YCNIYW
+333 YCNIYG

-386 KLNKIQ
+386 KQNKIQ

-402 FNYLYIKSL
+402 FNSLYIKSL
-411 EEFNIQNIVLK
+411 EEFNIQNTEFR
-422 DLKDLYYIFKN
+422 DLKELYYIFKN

-440 PIPSNVQVF
+440 PIQLNVQVF
-449 RFNSIKSAISIIYY
+449 RFNSIKSAISVLQY

>member
-1 MITLKLKYSCEDSCD
+1 MLTLKLKYSCKDSCD

-21 KYMKQYT
+21 EYMNQYT
-28 HVFRVAYNKLYNQE
+28 HVFRVAYNKLYNKE
-42 KVKQVDLLKLNHI
+42 KVKHVDLLKLNHI

-66 MIDAKMLYNRFKTQ
+66 MVDAKMLYNRFKKQ
-80 KIIFGGK
+80 KVIFGGK
-87 KNFLK
+87 NNFLK
-92 RCKHQIDKET
+92 RCKHQIDKNT
-102 FNLNRLSGLSSIGE
+102 FNLNRLSSLSSIGE

-129 FKLTTDLK
+129 FKLSADLK
-137 QVTLKLKD
+137 QVVLKLKD
-145 KKINLNLIGNYS
+145 KKVKLNLIGNYS

-172 SDDTPLTYKIDTN
+172 LDDTPLTYKIDTT

-192 ESTVLNSKLN
+192 ESIVLSSKLN
-202 LTYVTTNRVLSL
+202 LIYVTNRVLSL

-229 SSSEFNVIKSGVYSF
+229 SSSEFNIVKSGVYIF
-244 KNITDKI
+244 KNLTDKI
-251 QDLKGKGFNSESEIR
+251 QDLKGKSFSSESEIR

-274 YETYQI
+274 YETYQV
-280 VKNLIKKAIYYKVQ
+280 VKNLIKKAIYYKVH

-304 SKNLGKGRYLNGLI
+304 GKNLGKGSYLNGLI

-326 FSICLEK
+326 FSTCLEK
-333 YCNIYW
+333 YCNIYR

-344 VKPDYSSFI
+344 VKPEYSSFI
-353 GNFLFRSLNLPDMV
+353 GNFLFRSLDLPDMV

-373 GRRTYEFYNQYIT
+373 GRRCYEFYNQYIT

-392 KNIIQPNLKD
+392 KNIIQLNLKE
-402 FNYLYIKSL
+402 FNSLCIKSL
-411 EEFNIQNIVLK
+411 EEFNMQNTEFK

-440 PIPSNVQVF
+440 PIQSNVQVYS
-449 RFNSIKSAISIIYY
+449 FNSIKSVINIIHY